1 MIWKTVSGLI
11 VGNPV
16 IVYGGVK
23 EYPQRARKTEEF
35 LVGKSFSDCKVL
47 LETLC

>member
-1 MIWKTVSGLI
+1 MDWETLSGLI
-11 VGNPV
+11 VGKPV

-23 EYPQRARKTEEF
+23 QYPQRARKTEDF
-35 LVGKSFSDCKVL
+35 LVGKSFSARKVL

>member
-1 MIWKTVSGLI
+1 MVWETLSGLI
-11 VGNPV
+11 VGKPV

-23 EYPQRARKTEEF
+23 EYPQRARKTEAF
-35 LVGKSFSDCKVL
+35 LEGKSFSDGKVL